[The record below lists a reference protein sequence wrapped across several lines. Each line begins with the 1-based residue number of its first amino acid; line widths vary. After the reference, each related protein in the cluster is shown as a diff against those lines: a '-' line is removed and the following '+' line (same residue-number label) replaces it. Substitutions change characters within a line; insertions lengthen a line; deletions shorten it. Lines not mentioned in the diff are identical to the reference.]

1 MTPKKT
7 IERISLYRRIVSN
20 MLNSGKKQAF
30 SHEIA
35 KLAGVKSSQI
45 RHDFMFIGTNGR
57 ANAGYELSELMGHIE
72 EFLTGGELDN
82 YCIVGVGNLG
92 RAILAFFQARHQ
104 NIVIKAAFDKDQ
116 SLKDK
121 IIHGCRCYSIESANE
136 VIRSEGI
143 NLGII
148 SVPAEQAQSV
158 AQILLEAGIKGI
170 VNFAPVPLK
179 LRQGIF
185 VENVDLTMYLEKAAF
200 FTRNVMGARAVDS
213 VEQNIKSV

>member
-1 MTPKKT
+1 
-7 IERISLYRRIVSN
+7 
-20 MLNSGKKQAF
+20 
-30 SHEIA
+30 
-35 KLAGVKSSQI
+35 
-45 RHDFMFIGTNGR
+45 MFIGTNGR
-57 ANAGYELSELMGHIE
+57 ANAGYNLAELMGHIE
-72 EFLTGGELDN
+72 DFLTGGEADN

-92 RAILAFFQARHQ
+92 RAILAFFHARHH
-104 NIVIKAAFDKDQ
+104 NIVIKAAFDKDL

-121 IIHGCRCYSIESANE
+121 VIHGCRCYSIENANE
-136 VIRSEGI
+136 IIKGEGI

-179 LRQGIF
+179 LRQGVF

-200 FTRNVMGARAVDS
+200 FTRNVMPVRAGTS
-213 VEQNIKSV
+213 QE

>member
-1 MTPKKT
+1 MAPKKT
-7 IERISLYRRIVSN
+7 IERISLYRRIVGN
-20 MLNSGKKQAF
+20 LLNGGKKQAF

-57 ANAGYELSELMGHIE
+57 ANAGYDLQELMGHIE
-72 EFLTGGELDN
+72 DFLTGGEADN
-82 YCIVGVGNLG
+82 FCIVGVGNLG
-92 RAILAFFQARHQ
+92 RAVLAFFNARH
-104 NIVIKAAFDKDQ
+104 NNVVIKAAFDKDPA
-116 SLKDK
+116 LADK
-121 IIHGCRCYSIESANE
+121 VVHGCRCYSIEKANE
-136 VIRSEGI
+136 IIRSEGI

-179 LRQGIF
+179 LRQGVF

-200 FTRNVMGARAVDS
+200 FTRNVMPVKTS
-213 VEQNIKSV
+213 VE

>member
-1 MTPKKT
+1 MTTPKKT

-20 MLNSGKKQAF
+20 LLGTGKKQAF

-57 ANAGYELSELMGHIE
+57 ANAGYDLQELMGHIE
-72 EFLTGGELDN
+72 DFLTGGEADN

-92 RAILAFFQARHQ
+92 RAILAFFHARHH
-104 NIVIKAAFDKDQ
+104 NIVIKAAFDKDP

-121 IIHGCRCYSIESANE
+121 VIHGCRCYSIENANE
-136 VIRSEGI
+136 VIKNEGI
-143 NLGII
+143 SLGII
-148 SVPAEQAQSV
+148 SVPAEQAQAV
-158 AQILLEAGIKGI
+158 AQTLLEAGIKGI

-179 LRQGIF
+179 LRQGVF

-200 FTRNVMGARAVDS
+200 FTRNVIPLKEVPAES
-213 VEQNIKSV
+213 